1 MKPLLLDTNVIVDAL
16 RKRNERH
23 LLVDHLL
30 DQGQPLASC
39 PITLTEIYAGM
50 RPNEEKPTRA
60 FMKSLLF
67 LAITEDIAEQAGHL
81 KAQYARRGRAISF
94 QDASIAAVCIAYG
107 CTLVTENVRDFP
119 MPELQLYPLPK

>member
-1 MKPLLLDTNVIVDAL
+1 MKPLLLDTNIIVDAL

-23 LLVDHLL
+23 LFVEQLL

-39 PITLTEIYAGM
+39 SITLTEIYAGM

-60 FMKSLLF
+60 FMRSLLF
-67 LAITEDIAEQAGHL
+67 LSITEDVAEQAGRL
-81 KAQYARRGRAISF
+81 KAQYAKRGRTISF

-107 CTLVTENVRDFP
+107 CT
-119 MPELQLYPLPK
+119 M